1 MENEEQQRRGKDGG
15 INRTCP
21 LKFSTV
27 FAREKKVNPDA
38 VHWLSKFLLEQRG
51 EGRRGEGRGGLS

>member
-38 VHWLSKFLLEQRG
+38 VH
-51 EGRRGEGRGGLS
+51 